1 MKYLAG
7 FALLATAAVLPLF
20 GTDRAPATRCADFA
34 ASSIDEPPPPVDCPF
49 CGGDATAHRL
59 RIRKLVYTE
68 AGLLLRVVGSNRLI
82 PRERAD

>member
-7 FALLATAAVLPLF
+7 FALLATAAALPLF

>member
-7 FALLATAAVLPLF
+7 LALLATAAALPLF
-20 GTDRAPATRCADFA
+20 GTDRAPAAHCADFS

-59 RIRKLVYTE
+59 RIRKMVYTQ
-68 AGLLLRVVGSNRLI
+68 AGLLLRVVGSNRLVA
-82 PRERAD
+82 PERAD